1 MGLEDTTLWG
11 IVVASCFGIG
21 PVLREVAKHF
31 LSNKVKHTQEL
42 DSIRVL
48 EEKNKLEERDRTFE
62 FFKTYLEK
70 KDNEF
75 ETLKEI
81 LNEIKSI
88 AKENQFTDKRDFQ
101 TLVITHIELLFLR
114 LENSMGNI
122 IERNHISES
131 TIETSYKKVTN
142 LIERDIN
149 NLTMEI
155 NEIHYYSH
163 VKKQVNDLII
173 YKKEDIINLLKE
185 VITDYVESKAE
196 RYEKKDMALK
206 QLREAINYL
215 NNSFATAAQK
225 VTN

>member
-1 MGLEDTTLWG
+1 M
-11 IVVASCFGIG
+11 
-21 PVLREVAKHF
+21 
-31 LSNKVKHTQEL
+31 SNKVKHTQEL

-173 YKKEDIINLLKE
+173 YKKEDVINLLKE

-196 RYEKKDMALK
+196 KYEKKDIALK

>member
-1 MGLEDTTLWG
+1 MSLENTTLWG
-11 IVVASCFGIG
+11 IVVAGCFSIG
-21 PVLREVAKHF
+21 PVLKEIAKHF
-31 LSNKVKHTQEL
+31 LSSKVKHTQEL

-48 EEKNKLEERDRTFE
+48 EEKNKLEERDRTFD

-101 TLVITHIELLFLR
+101 SLVITNIELLFLR
-114 LENSMGNI
+114 LENSVGNI
-122 IERNHISES
+122 IERNHISRANVD
-131 TIETSYKKVTN
+131 TSYKKVTN

-149 NLTMEI
+149 SLTLEI
-155 NEIHYYSH
+155 NEIHYHSYI
-163 VKKQVNDLII
+163 KKQVTDLIL
-173 YKKEDIINLLKE
+173 YRKEDIINLLKE
-185 VITDYVESKAE
+185 VISDYVESNLENAD
-196 RYEKKDMALK
+196 KKDNALK

-215 NNSFATAAQK
+215 NNSFTTAAQK
-225 VTN
+225 VIN

>member
-1 MGLEDTTLWG
+1 MSFENTTLWG
-11 IVVASCFGIG
+11 IVVAICFGLG
-21 PVLREVAKHF
+21 PVLREITKHF

-48 EEKNKLEERDRTFE
+48 EERNKLEERDRTFE

-81 LNEIKSI
+81 LNEIKTI

-101 TLVITHIELLFLR
+101 SLVIANIELLFLR
-114 LENSMGNI
+114 LENSVGNI
-122 IERNHISES
+122 IERNHISQA
-131 TIETSYKKVTN
+131 TVETSHKKVTN
-142 LIERDIN
+142 LVERDIN

-155 NEIHYYSH
+155 NEIHYHSY
-163 VKKQVNDLII
+163 VKKQVVDLVV
-173 YKKEDIINLLKE
+173 YKKSDIISSLNE
-185 VITDYVESKAE
+185 IITDYVESNSEKN
-196 RYEKKDMALK
+196 EKKDNALK

-215 NNSFATAAQK
+215 NNSLATSTQK
-225 VTN
+225 IIT